1 MHAILSI
8 SFEYMNY
15 CEQYKPK
22 HFLLTFFKFCGHI
35 KTKFHFEYKLR
46 IKSSM
51 DEVLDDYLKCSM
63 NCIGNTDTI
72 EELTGLD
79 VNEVLDELHDIGNKI
94 IQNSS
99 KVYVFSDGKKK
110 AISNELVK
118 KYPESLLNVNMIDI
132 DSRNSD
138 NEIEIDFRFKY
149 LNEIVSYMGNETDID
164 EFCRELMEIYI
175 PFRMD
180 VMNKQYNGHTE
191 YGNEW
196 KNRCVVVNG
205 NE

>member
-1 MHAILSI
+1 
-8 SFEYMNY
+8 
-15 CEQYKPK
+15 
-22 HFLLTFFKFCGHI
+22 
-35 KTKFHFEYKLR
+35 
-46 IKSSM
+46 M

-99 KVYVFSDGKKK
+99 KVYVFSDGQKK

-118 KYPESLLNVNMIDI
+118 KYPECLLNVNMIDI
-132 DSRNSD
+132 DSRNND

-149 LNEIVSYMGNETDID
+149 MDEIVSYMGNETDID